1 MNVFTIRDI
10 ENLCNIKA
18 HTLRIWEQR
27 YNIVCPKRKPGKHR
41 MYDNDDLKYLL
52 RIAYL
57 YHHGHKISK
66 IAKYSEQEICELA
79 VRVSSK
85 EDAEEIFINQLSE
98 ASIDLN
104 QERFEKI
111 LNNII
116 IHFGFE
122 KSMVKVIFPFLHKI
136 GLLWMTGNVIPS
148 QEHFASAL
156 VTKKIH
162 VANNGLENHTAAG
175 SKKIL
180 LFTPCGEFH
189 EIPLL
194 FMKYLMKRNGI
205 AVTYF
210 GTNIPL
216 KDIEYYC
223 SHRPVTHLHFHLVT
237 NLIKCELDDY
247 LEKIATTF
255 PEKQIVVSGPKVHCI
270 TKSFP
275 NVRVLKSFEE
285 VFAFACEVR

>member
-1 MNVFTIRDI
+1 MNIFTIRDI

-27 YNIVCPKRKPGKHR
+27 YNIVCLKRKPGKHR
-41 MYDNDDLKYLL
+41 MYDNEDLKYLL

-79 VRVSSK
+79 IRVSNK
-85 EDAEEIFINQLSE
+85 DDAAEIFINQLSE

-111 LNNII
+111 LHNII

-122 KSMVKVIFPFLHKI
+122 KSMTHVIFPFLHKI

-156 VTKKIH
+156 VSKKIH
-162 VANNGLENHTAAG
+162 VAINGLENHAAID
-175 SKKIL
+175 SRKVL
-180 LFTPCGEFH
+180 LFAPCGEFH

-194 FMKYLMKRNGI
+194 FMRYLMKKNGTS
-205 AVTYF
+205 VTYL
-210 GTNIPL
+210 GTNVSM
-216 KDIEYYC
+216 KDIQYYC
-223 SHRPVTHLHFHLVT
+223 QHKPVGYLYFHLVT
-237 NLIKCELDDY
+237 NLIRCELDEY
-247 LEKIATTF
+247 LQTLSKSF
-255 PEKQIVVSGPKVHCI
+255 PEKQIVVSGPKAHCI
-270 TKSFP
+270 TKSFS
-275 NVRVLKSFEE
+275 NVLVLKSFEE
-285 VFAFACEVR
+285 VFEFAIAK